1 MAIDSCVTRI
11 ANSIKK
17 SSITAVEKQELI
29 NQIKTAVAQAKKA
42 KLKAKLD
49 KIDIDK
55 IGTDITEQI
64 KIEKK
69 INKINAVN
77 DEILMRENVENILKN
92 FKNDEAEGLIALMV
106 GSNTLT
112 LGARSSVASAQNAA
126 QGILI
131 ADFNDEIDAS
141 GLFEMFDK
149 ADTKLQNELANTQ
162 EQISKGIEI
171 TNQNPDVVK
180 LATIMEKHSELTRQ
194 KLNARG
200 ANIPK
205 MWGYVVKQSNDQFNV
220 RAAANRLGKNLDQ
233 IEVSKDFTGTDIN
246 FNKNYNAWKDYV
258 MKHLDQ
264 DETFVNTDSPELFLS
279 HSYNSLVGNKLQL
292 ADGASTVFG
301 SKSMGGGKTNKRV
314 LHFKSANDWFQ
325 YNEKFGTGSL
335 KETYYSGLMT
345 AGRNIGM
352 LDVLGSRPK
361 ENFEK
366 IRVAIGNRLQAQ
378 QRSTESIKSAK
389 QFEKYMNVIDGTVY
403 TFDGGQYGFAVAKW
417 SAISRAFINT
427 TKLGGAVISA
437 AADIGIYGSEMKF
450 QGRSFLGGM
459 GEAMSGLA
467 RLKNTKQK
475 QRIAR
480 SSGLMADGVIYDV
493 SGRFQVGDNLTK
505 GWTQI
510 QRTFFKYNLLSW
522 WTNTLKENAMLGMAN
537 YYASQKNLNFKQL
550 NKPLQDFFS
559 LYNIDSNKWD
569 IIRKSAMTK
578 ADDGMEFINISSLDQ
593 IVDGK
598 PVVSD
603 ADIKKITGL
612 DDLTAQEMQMEREK
626 FKYSISGMLLDRS
639 IYAVIEPDARVKGFM
654 TQGSQTGT
662 VPGEAIRFVGQFK
675 SFPVAVAMK
684 VLGREIGFIKR
695 GKKLGGFSTE
705 SGRAD
710 YGRGA
715 RGMASIM
722 LTTAFMGYISM
733 TAKDLLRGK
742 EPRDP
747 NKKATIMAA
756 LLQGGGLGIYGD
768 VLFKEHRDANA
779 VIGGLAGPGLTT
791 AVDIGLAFKYAAGLD
806 GSKTAKKAHQ
816 IISQNVPFLN
826 LFYAKAAFDYMIGF
840 QIMETMNPG
849 ALKRIEKRMKK
860 EYNQEYQENFLF
872 TKPSRTNKGF

>member
-29 NQIKTAVAQAKKA
+29 SQIKSAVAQAKKA

-49 KIDIDK
+49 KVDIDK
-55 IGTDITEQI
+55 ISTDITEQI
-64 KIEKK
+64 KIQKK

-77 DEILMRENVENILKN
+77 DEILMRENVENVLKN
-92 FKNDEAEGLIALMV
+92 FKNDEAEGLISLMV

-171 TNQNPDVVK
+171 TNQNPKVVK

-378 QRSTESIKSAK
+378 QRSTESIRSAK

-467 RLKNTKQK
+467 RIKNTKQK

-480 SSGLMADGVIYDV
+480 SSGLMADGVTYDI

-522 WTNTLKENAMLGMAN
+522 WTNTLKENSMLGMAN
-537 YYASQKNLNFKQL
+537 YYANQKSLSFDQL
-550 NKPLQDFFS
+550 NKPLQSFFG
-559 LYNIDSNKWD
+559 LYNIDATKWD
-569 IIRKSAMTK
+569 VIRKTAMSK
-578 ADDGMEFINISSLDQ
+578 ADDGTEFINISELSNM
-593 IVDGK
+593 
-598 PVVSD
+598 SD
-603 ADIKKITGL
+603 ADIKKITGMN
-612 DDLTAQEMQMEREK
+612 DLSKTELQIEKDK
-626 FKYSISGMLLDRS
+626 FKYSVSGMLLDRS
-639 IYAVIEPDARVKGFM
+639 IYAVIEPDARTKGTM
-654 TQGSQTGT
+654 TQGTLAGTGM
-662 VPGEAIRFVGQFK
+662 GEAIRFVGQFK
-675 SFPVAVAMK
+675 AFPMAIGNK
-684 VLGREIGFIKR
+684 VLGREIAFLRKGPNQDI
-695 GKKLGGFSTE
+695 
-705 SGRAD
+705 
-710 YGRGA
+710 GRGIK
-715 RGMASIM
+715 GLASIVIVS
-722 LTTAFMGYISM
+722 AFMGYMSM
-733 TAKDLLRGK
+733 TAKDLLKGK

-747 NKKATIMAA
+747 NNIKTIMAA
-756 LLQGGGLGIYGD
+756 FLQGGGLGIYGD
-768 VLFKEHRDANA
+768 VLFKEQRDAGS
-779 VIGGLAGPGLTT
+779 V
-791 AVDIGLAFKYAAGLD
+791 AAGLIGPAPTTVID
-806 GSKTAKKAHQ
+806 LGLALKYALSGEGGKAGKAAYRT
-816 IISQNVPFLN
+816 ISSNIPFLN
-826 LFYAKAAFDYMIGF
+826 LFYIKAAFDYMIGF

-849 ALKRIEKRMKK
+849 VLKRVEKRMKK
-860 EYNQEYQENFLF
+860 DYNQEYLF
-872 TKPSRTNKGF
+872 TKPSKSNKGF

>member
-29 NQIKTAVAQAKKA
+29 SQIKSAVAQAKKA

-55 IGTDITEQI
+55 ISTDITEQI
-64 KIEKK
+64 KIQKK

-77 DEILMRENVENILKN
+77 DEILMRENVENVLKN

-378 QRSTESIKSAK
+378 QRSTESIRSAK

-467 RLKNTKQK
+467 RIKNTKQK

-522 WTNTLKENAMLGMAN
+522 WTNTLKENSMLGMAN
-537 YYASQKNLNFKQL
+537 YYANQKSLSFDQL
-550 NKPLQDFFS
+550 NKPLQSFFG
-559 LYNIDSNKWD
+559 LYNIDATKWD
-569 IIRKSAMTK
+569 VIRKTAMSK
-578 ADDGMEFINISSLDQ
+578 ADDGTEFINISELSNM
-593 IVDGK
+593 
-598 PVVSD
+598 SD
-603 ADIKKITGL
+603 ADIKKITGMN
-612 DDLTAQEMQMEREK
+612 DLSKTELQVEKDK
-626 FKYSISGMLLDRS
+626 FKYSVSGMLLDRS
-639 IYAVIEPDARVKGFM
+639 IYAVIEPDARVKGIM
-654 TQGSQTGT
+654 TQGTLAGTGI
-662 VPGEAIRFVGQFK
+662 GEAFRFFGQFK
-675 SFPVAVAMK
+675 SFPFAIANK
-684 VLGREIGFIKR
+684 VLGREIAFLK
-695 GKKLGGFSTE
+695 
-705 SGRAD
+705 SGPNQNI
-710 YGRGA
+710 GRGIQ
-715 RGMASIM
+715 GLSSI
-722 LTTAFMGYISM
+722 LITTAFMGYISM

-747 NKKATIMAA
+747 NKQATIMAA

-860 EYNQEYQENFLF
+860 EYNQEYLF